1 MSKKNYITGIGGLFI
16 KSDDP
21 KKMNQWYSETL
32 NLNTTEYGTT
42 FRFIDERSGKKAVAQ
57 FSFFSKDS
65 DYFDPSKREAMFNFR
80 VQNIEEFLE
89 KLKSNGVEVVGEIQ
103 SFDYGKFA
111 HIIDPEGN
119 KIELWEPIDSGFGPM
134 IEDDSQVNF

>member
-57 FSFFSKDS
+57 FSFCSKDS
-65 DYFDPSKREAMFNFR
+65 DYVDPSKKEAMFNFR